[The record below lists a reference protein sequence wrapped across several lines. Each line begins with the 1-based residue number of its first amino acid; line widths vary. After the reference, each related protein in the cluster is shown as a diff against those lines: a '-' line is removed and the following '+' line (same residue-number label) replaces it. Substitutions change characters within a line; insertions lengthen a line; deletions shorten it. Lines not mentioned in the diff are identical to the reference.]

1 MAEKVVFLRSF
12 VIARKPSLCFIAAA
26 IIEPQVLD
34 LSQREELVLF
44 SNQILE
50 KDISNSINMII
61 HHATNE
67 IKIQSTTAMRMKG
80 P

>member
-12 VIARKPSLCFIAAA
+12 VIARKSSLCLIAAA

-34 LSQREELVLF
+34 LGQREELVLF

-50 KDISNSINMII
+50 KDVSNSINMII

-67 IKIQSTTAMRMKG
+67 IKIQSTTAMRIKR